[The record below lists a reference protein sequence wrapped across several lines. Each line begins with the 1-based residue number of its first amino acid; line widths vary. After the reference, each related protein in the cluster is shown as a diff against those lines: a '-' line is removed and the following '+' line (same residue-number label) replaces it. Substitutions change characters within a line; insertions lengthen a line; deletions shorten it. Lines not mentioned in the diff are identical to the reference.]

1 MSDFKASVHKTQLGK
16 LADPLAVFK
25 GPTSEGKEEEEGRE
39 GKGRAKG
46 GAYPSPKYFGLEPLL
61 ERDGTWRCCSKGSGG
76 RTLRRSASSSGR
88 V

>member
-46 GAYPSPKYFGLEPLL
+46 RVLPLPQIFWP
-61 ERDGTWRCCSKGSGG
+61 RAAPGT
-76 RTLRRSASSSGR
+76 RRYLA
-88 V
+88 VL